1 MKKTIMITG
10 CSRGIGFELCSY
22 FLSKGFCVIGT
33 ARKKED
39 LEKLK
44 NLGVDAFQYEANKEE
59 CIENLASQIKA
70 KYDCIDILINNV
82 GVAKIN
88 LIEEVNFEDFN
99 EVMNVNFK
107 STFFITSKLAH
118 LIKKSKYGRIINIS
132 SILSSMPQK
141 GFSCYSASKSAME
154 SYTKSAALEFALH
167 GVTVNTIAPGFVE
180 TEMLKVIDSKNL
192 SRMKKSI
199 PLRRFC
205 SPHEISYLV
214 EFLISEQAGY
224 ITGTVISINGGM
236 NL

>member
-22 FLSKGFCVIGT
+22 FLSKEFRVVGT
-33 ARKKED
+33 ARKRED

-44 NLGVDAFQYEANKEE
+44 SMGADALQYEANNEE
-59 CIENLASQIKA
+59 SIENLISQVKA
-70 KYDCIDILINNV
+70 KYDCIDFFINNV
-82 GVAKIN
+82 GVAKVN
-88 LIEEVNFEDFN
+88 LIEEVNFEDFD

-118 LIKKSKYGRIINIS
+118 LIKKSKNGRIINIS

-154 SYTKSAALEFALH
+154 SYTKSAALEFAPH
-167 GVTVNTIAPGFVE
+167 NVTVNTIAPGFVE
-180 TEMLKVIDSKNL
+180 TEMLQVIDSKKL

-199 PLRRFC
+199 PLKRFC
-205 SPHEISYLV
+205 SPHEISHLV
-214 EFLISEQAGY
+214 EYLISEQAGY
-224 ITGTVISINGGM
+224 ITGSVISINGG
-236 NL
+236 LSL